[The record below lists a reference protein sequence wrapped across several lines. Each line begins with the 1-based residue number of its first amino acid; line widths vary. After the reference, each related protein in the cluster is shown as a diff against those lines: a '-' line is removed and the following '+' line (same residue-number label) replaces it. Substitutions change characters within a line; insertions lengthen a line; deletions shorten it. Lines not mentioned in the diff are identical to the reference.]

1 MTLALTFRTRR
12 SSDYASSNGSTTL
25 LRECLS
31 PIGISEKTM
40 LFQVREE
47 QHLPESKSLP
57 SQLLDMN
64 RVFFRDEHS
73 IYTYTLTYVTKY
85 IYNTP
90 RINKRVIV
98 ILCVEIEYT
107 TFY

>member
-1 MTLALTFRTRR
+1 MTLTLTSRTRR
-12 SSDYASSNGSTTL
+12 KSDHASSIGSTTL

-31 PIGISEKTM
+31 PIGISKKTM

-64 RVFFRDEHS
+64 RVFFRDEPS
-73 IYTYTLTYVTKY
+73 VY
-85 IYNTP
+85 IYIHPYVRHKIYSHNIH
-90 RINKRVIV
+90 RINK
-98 ILCVEIEYT
+98 
-107 TFY
+107 